1 MRKAHELVIPNQ
13 KLLLMV
19 FICCGSILSLVPL
32 SLGMVMYYNE
42 FKQRK
47 IKFEPRIK
55 LNHNMYLYC
64 KNYTKTVTS
73 MGNSNQ
79 DNRTCT
85 YHTGKTVFCVS

>member
-19 FICCGSILSLVPL
+19 YVVFQFYLWFKYYFPL
-32 SLGMVMYYNE
+32 FLGMVMYYNE

-47 IKFEPRIK
+47 TKFEPRIK

-64 KNYTKTVTS
+64 KNYTKTVTVTS

-79 DNRTCT
+79 DNRT
-85 YHTGKTVFCVS
+85 